1 MRREI
6 LLGRFSYFSHADFSV
21 FLLKGHDG
29 QYPSSQKILCPH
41 RKKALKGDRENLFY
55 HFVLQ
60 FMSVWI
66 SKGPHLAFK

>member
-1 MRREI
+1 MTA
-6 LLGRFSYFSHADFSV
+6 STPHH
-21 FLLKGHDG
+21 K
-29 QYPSSQKILCPH
+29 KILCPH

-55 HFVLQ
+55 HFVLR